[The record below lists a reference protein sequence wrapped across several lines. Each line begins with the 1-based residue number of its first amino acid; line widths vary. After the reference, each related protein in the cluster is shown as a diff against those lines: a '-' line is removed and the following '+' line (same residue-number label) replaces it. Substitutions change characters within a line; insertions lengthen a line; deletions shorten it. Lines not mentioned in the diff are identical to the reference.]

1 MAEVI
6 SKNDAKRLPH
16 HFVPN
21 SFDFAMTYFNLKS
34 IIRRLN
40 GTSNNYTL
48 SCPATVS
55 EPV

>member
-16 HFVPN
+16 HLVPN

-40 GTSNNYTL
+40 GTSITHY
-48 SCPATVS
+48 
-55 EPV
+55 PVQLL